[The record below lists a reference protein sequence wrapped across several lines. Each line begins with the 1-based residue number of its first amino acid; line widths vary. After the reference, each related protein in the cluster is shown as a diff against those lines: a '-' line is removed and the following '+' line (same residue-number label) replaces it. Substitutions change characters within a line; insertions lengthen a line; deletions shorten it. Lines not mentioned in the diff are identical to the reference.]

1 MSDQLQVAAALRR
14 MDDQALVKLAKIR
27 AINTTHFRDFFDLAD
42 ALTAPKSATAAIA
55 SLSNKQIDA
64 LVAIIDGSKF
74 DAKVAQELEELA
86 LVEKTKNGF
95 AIFDYAQNCF
105 QELSNSKN
113 APRLAS
119 VAAASSLT
127 SEEIDRDAHL
137 AIFDIIQALTEL
149 IFDLEQ
155 RYIREVGKR
164 GVGLPD
170 IKRLANHLRKPND
183 YAKQVFEIA
192 LWANLATV
200 NNGRWQLGAD
210 YDNWLTWADG
220 KRWAHLA
227 SLWLEVL
234 GDAGARELAHL
245 SAGNSLFDALQ
256 SSYRFAD
263 LAVNSR
269 LNRVTDLAEKIGLV
283 SSNQLASWFPSVV
296 ANKLSAAEKLV
307 VAGLPAQAK
316 KLIIQADLTLIA
328 PSPLPTE
335 LEIRLRRIADTEQ
348 IGMASSYRLSALS
361 ISHGLETGLSA
372 AEIRALLLELSD
384 RELPQ
389 PVDYLLREAEQR
401 FGRLRVAEAKNAGH
415 TVITSE
421 DSILLA
427 EIQNNQKLKP
437 LALHFSEKG
446 DLHTRFESELVYFT
460 LRDAGYVAV
469 RVDDKNK
476 VISPTE
482 ITERSAVTE
491 NAKSIAQDIQRLR
504 DQDAK
509 LGSEPDDDDLLR
521 QIQLAIKNKA
531 TALVTLNS
539 SSGEQIE
546 YLIQPVGLANGRLRA
561 KDRKADVERT
571 LPLASITS
579 IVLQ

>member
-14 MDDQALVKLAKIR
+14 MDDLALVKLAKIR
-27 AINTTHFRDFFDLAD
+27 SINTTHLRDFFDYAD
-42 ALTAPKSATAAIA
+42 ALTSPKSATAAIA
-55 SLSNKQIDA
+55 SLSNRQLDA
-64 LVAIIDGSKF
+64 LELIIGGKKPET
-74 DAKVAQELEELA
+74 KVAAELVELA
-86 LVEKTKNGF
+86 LVDNFKTGYSV
-95 AIFDYAQNCF
+95 FDYALSSYN
-105 QELSNSKN
+105 ELSKSKN
-113 APRLAS
+113 TLRLAS
-119 VAAASSLT
+119 LSDQNLLT
-127 SEEIDRDAHL
+127 TDEVDRDAHL

-149 IFDLEQ
+149 VFDLEQ

-183 YAKQVFEIA
+183 FAKQVFEIA
-192 LWANLATV
+192 IWANLASVT
-200 NNGRWQLGAD
+200 NGRWQLGAQ
-210 YDNWLTWADG
+210 YENWLAWSDG
-220 KRWAHLA
+220 KRWSHLA
-227 SLWLEVL
+227 NVWLEIL
-234 GDAGARELAHL
+234 GDAGARELN
-245 SAGNSLFDALQ
+245 SIGAGNSFEQALRA
-256 SSYRFAD
+256 SYRFAD

-269 LNRVTDLAEKIGLV
+269 LNRISDLAEKIGLV
-283 SSNQLASWFPSVV
+283 AGNQVASWFVP
-296 ANKLSAAEKLV
+296 V
-307 VAGLPAQAK
+307 VAGNLSKAEQLVASGLPLQAK
-316 KLIIQADLTLIA
+316 KLIIQGDLTLIA

-335 LEIRLRRIADTEQ
+335 LEIKLRRIADTEQ

-361 ISHGLETGLSA
+361 VSHGLETGMSA
-372 AEIRALLLELSD
+372 TDIRRLLEELSEH
-384 RELPQ
+384 ELPQ
-389 PVDYLLREAEQR
+389 PVDYLLRESEQR
-401 FGRLRVAEAKNAGH
+401 FGRLKVAQAKNSEH
-415 TVITSE
+415 TVVTSV

-469 RVDDKNK
+469 RVDNK
-476 VISPTE
+476 GRVISPTE
-482 ITERSAVTE
+482 MTERTSIAE
-491 NAKSIAQDIQRLR
+491 SAKSIANDIQRLR

-509 LGSEPDDDDLLR
+509 LGSEPDDDDLVR

-531 TALVTLNS
+531 TALVTLQS
-539 SSGEQIE
+539 STGEQIE

>member
-14 MDDQALVKLAKIR
+14 MDDLSLVKLAKIR
-27 AINTTHFRDFFDLAD
+27 SINTAHLRDFFDFAD
-42 ALTAPKSATAAIA
+42 ALTSPKSATAAIA
-55 SLSNKQIDA
+55 SLSNRQLEVLTA
-64 LVAIIDGSKF
+64 LANGDKA
-74 DAKVAQELEELA
+74 DPKVASELLELA
-86 LVEKTKNGF
+86 LIEKPKGEF
-95 AIFDYAQNCF
+95 QVFDYVKTTYLELDKLNPQSKLSSIENVRSY
-105 QELSNSKN
+105 ELSD
-113 APRLAS
+113 
-119 VAAASSLT
+119 V
-127 SEEIDRDAHL
+127 ERDAHL
-137 AIFDIIQALTEL
+137 AIFEVIQALTEL

-170 IKRLANHLRKPND
+170 IKRLATHLRKPND
-183 YAKQVFEIA
+183 YAKQIFEIA
-192 LWANLATV
+192 LWSNLASIT
-200 NNGRWQLGAD
+200 NSRWQLGAQ
-210 YDNWLTWADG
+210 YDNWIKWSDG
-220 KRWAHLA
+220 KRWSHLA
-227 SLWLEVL
+227 SVWREIL
-234 GDAGARELAHL
+234 GDAGARELGSLREGQSL
-245 SAGNSLFDALQ
+245 SSALQ
-256 SSYRFAD
+256 ASYRFAD

-269 LNRVTDLAEKIGLV
+269 INRLSELADKIGLV
-283 SSNQLASWFPSVV
+283 ANDQTTSWFVPTVTG
-296 ANKLSAAEKLV
+296 ALQKAEKLV
-307 VAGLPAQAK
+307 LAGLPAQAN

-328 PSPLPTE
+328 PNPLPTD

-361 ISHGLETGLSA
+361 VSHGLETGMSA
-372 AEIRALLLELSD
+372 LEIRTLLESLSD
-384 RELPQ
+384 RALPQ

-401 FGRLRVAEAKNAGH
+401 FGRLKVSEAKNSGH
-415 TVITSE
+415 TVIRSE

-437 LALHFSEKG
+437 LALHFSEQG

-469 RVDDKNK
+469 RVDDSNK

-482 ITERSAVTE
+482 VNPRASITEA
-491 NAKSIAQDIQRLR
+491 AKSVELDIQRLR

-509 LGSEPDDDDLLR
+509 LGSDPDDDDLLR

-531 TALVTLNS
+531 TALVTLQTAT
-539 SSGEQIE
+539 GEQVE

-579 IVLQ
+579 IVIQ

>member
-14 MDDQALVKLAKIR
+14 MDDLALVKLVTIR
-27 AINTTHFRDFFDLAD
+27 SVNTTHLRDFFDLAD

-55 SLSNKQIDA
+55 SLSNRQLDA
-64 LVAIIDGSKF
+64 LLAIFEGNKPEN
-74 DAKVAQELEELA
+74 KVAQELADLA
-86 LVEKTKNGF
+86 LVEKSKTAF
-95 AIFDYAQNCF
+95 VAFEYVRNCY
-105 QELSNSKN
+105 QELNNAKP
-113 APRLAS
+113 APRLTA
-119 VAAASSLT
+119 VSSTHTLT
-127 SEEIDRDAHL
+127 VEEVDRDSHL

-149 IFDLEQ
+149 VFDLEQ

-170 IKRLANHLRKPND
+170 IKRLASHLRKSND

-192 LWANLATV
+192 LWSNLATV
-200 NNGRWQLGAD
+200 SNGRWQLGAD
-210 YDNWLTWADG
+210 YENWLNWSDG
-220 KRWAHLA
+220 KRWKHLA
-227 SLWLEVL
+227 ALWLEVL
-234 GDAGARELAHL
+234 GEAGARELAALTAGDSL
-245 SAGNSLFDALQ
+245 SGALQ

-283 SSNQLASWFPSVV
+283 ASNQLSSWFASVV
-296 ANKLSAAEKLV
+296 GNKLSTAEKLV
-307 VAGLPAQAK
+307 IAGLPEQAK

-361 ISHGLETGLSA
+361 VSHGLETGLTAS
-372 AEIRALLLELSD
+372 EIRALLLELSD
-384 RELPQ
+384 RDLPQ

-401 FGRLRVAEAKNAGH
+401 FGRLRVTEAKNVGH
-415 TVITSE
+415 TIVKSD

-469 RVDDKNK
+469 RVDEKNN
-476 VISPTE
+476 VISPSA
-482 ITERSAVTE
+482 INERTAVVE
-491 NAKSIAQDIQRLR
+491 SAKSIALDIQRLR

-509 LGSEPDDDDLLR
+509 LGSQPDDDDLLR

-531 TALVTLNS
+531 TALVTL
-539 SSGEQIE
+539 SGSNGEPIE

>member
-14 MDDQALVKLAKIR
+14 MDDLSLVKLAKIR
-27 AINTTHFRDFFDLAD
+27 SINTAHLRDFFDFAD
-42 ALTAPKSATAAIA
+42 ALTSPKSATAAIA
-55 SLSNKQIDA
+55 SLSNRQLEVLTA
-64 LVAIIDGSKF
+64 LANGDKA
-74 DAKVAQELEELA
+74 DPKVASELLELA
-86 LVEKTKNGF
+86 LIEKPKGEF
-95 AIFDYAQNCF
+95 QVFDYVKTTYLELDKLNPQSKLSSIENVRSY
-105 QELSNSKN
+105 ELSD
-113 APRLAS
+113 
-119 VAAASSLT
+119 V
-127 SEEIDRDAHL
+127 ERDAHL
-137 AIFDIIQALTEL
+137 AIFEVIQALTEL

-170 IKRLANHLRKPND
+170 IKRLATHLRKPND
-183 YAKQVFEIA
+183 YAKQIFEIA
-192 LWANLATV
+192 LWSNLASIT
-200 NNGRWQLGAD
+200 NSRWQLGAQ
-210 YDNWLTWADG
+210 YDNWIKWSDG
-220 KRWAHLA
+220 KRWSHLA
-227 SLWLEVL
+227 SVWREIL
-234 GDAGARELAHL
+234 GDAGARELGSLREGQSL
-245 SAGNSLFDALQ
+245 SSALQ
-256 SSYRFAD
+256 ASYRFAD

-269 LNRVTDLAEKIGLV
+269 INRLSELADKIGLV
-283 SSNQLASWFPSVV
+283 ANDQTTSWFVPTVTG
-296 ANKLSAAEKLV
+296 ALQNAEKLV
-307 VAGLPAQAK
+307 LAGLPAQAN

-328 PSPLPTE
+328 PNPLPTD

-361 ISHGLETGLSA
+361 VSHGLETGMSA
-372 AEIRALLLELSD
+372 LEIRTLLESLSD
-384 RELPQ
+384 RALPQ

-401 FGRLRVAEAKNAGH
+401 FGRLKVSEAKNSGH
-415 TVITSE
+415 TVIRSE

-437 LALHFSEKG
+437 LALHFSEQG

-469 RVDDKNK
+469 RVDDSNK

-482 ITERSAVTE
+482 VNPRASITEA
-491 NAKSIAQDIQRLR
+491 AKSVELDIQRLR

-509 LGSEPDDDDLLR
+509 LGSDPDDDDLLR

-531 TALVTLNS
+531 TALVTLQTAT
-539 SSGEQIE
+539 GEQVE

-579 IVLQ
+579 IVIQ